1 MTEKQ
6 ILGFKPRPRLEQIGD
21 NMPSER
27 RIVYIAPNDG
37 LILPHRTNPG
47 PMEYS
52 EETQLL
58 TPQNRR
64 LKSKDKMPQP
74 TRGRGSRIRKKNKE
88 TRARKYCDHFRNGI
102 SGGAEIVGVFRRSEY

>member
-27 RIVYIAPNDG
+27 RIAFIAPNDG

-52 EETQLL
+52 EGTQLL
-58 TPQNRR
+58 TPQNGR
-64 LKSKDKMPQP
+64 LKSKDNMPQP
-74 TRGRGSRIRKKNKE
+74 TGE
-88 TRARKYCDHFRNGI
+88 ARLAHAEEKQGDE
-102 SGGAEIVGVFRRSEY
+102 GAAVL

>member
-6 ILGFKPRPRLEQIGD
+6 TLGFKPSPRLEQIGD

-37 LILPHRTNPG
+37 LILPHCTNPG

-52 EETQLL
+52 EGTQLL

-64 LKSKDKMPQP
+64 LKSKDNMPQP
-74 TRGRGSRIRKKNKE
+74 TRE
-88 TRARKYCDHFRNGI
+88 ARLAHAEEKQGDE
-102 SGGAEIVGVFRRSEY
+102 GAAVL

>member
-6 ILGFKPRPRLEQIGD
+6 ILGFKPRPRLEQIGE

-52 EETQLL
+52 EGTQLL
-58 TPQNRR
+58 TPQNGR
-64 LKSKDKMPQP
+64 LKSKDNKPQP
-74 TRGRGSRIRKKNKE
+74 TGE
-88 TRARKYCDHFRNGI
+88 ARLAHAEEKQGDE
-102 SGGAEIVGVFRRSEY
+102 GAAVL